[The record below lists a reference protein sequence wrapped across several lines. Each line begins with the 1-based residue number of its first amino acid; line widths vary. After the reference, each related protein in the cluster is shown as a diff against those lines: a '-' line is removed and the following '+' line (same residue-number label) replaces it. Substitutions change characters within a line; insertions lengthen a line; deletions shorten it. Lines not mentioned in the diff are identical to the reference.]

1 MFLRRLTIRN
11 QLVLIII
18 IGAIISLP
26 IMAYVLI
33 QMQSNFAERQ
43 FLLRHDRL
51 TTLMASEM
59 SPALHLSD
67 GRIIGKKVK
76 AFVSTVEE
84 NLILLKAYNID
95 GEEVFEKKN
104 NEKSP
109 DLNKKIQ
116 KYLRKLKQGEEFRE
130 DSNETIVLLKPA
142 FLPGDEIGG
151 FIGVAWSKEELIQ
164 LRWELIK
171 TAAVITIFILFL
183 SVISIIMI
191 LHFFITRPVGKMVK
205 LIDNESKE
213 IALANLKLAQRTQRQ
228 STSLEETSASM
239 EQMSSIVYNNADD
252 AKKASDLV
260 RSARETVDLGRDE
273 LQEAVSST
281 IETNERTMAD
291 LQSANTQ
298 VVEAMAEVS
307 MQLCP
312 SQKSLMGKVLRRSL
326 SRQG

>member
-116 KYLRKLKQGEEFRE
+116 KYRYKR
-130 DSNETIVLLKPA
+130 NRA
-142 FLPGDEIGG
+142 
-151 FIGVAWSKEELIQ
+151 
-164 LRWELIK
+164 K
-171 TAAVITIFILFL
+171 T
-183 SVISIIMI
+183 S
-191 LHFFITRPVGKMVK
+191 
-205 LIDNESKE
+205 
-213 IALANLKLAQRTQRQ
+213 
-228 STSLEETSASM
+228 
-239 EQMSSIVYNNADD
+239 
-252 AKKASDLV
+252 
-260 RSARETVDLGRDE
+260 
-273 LQEAVSST
+273 
-281 IETNERTMAD
+281 
-291 LQSANTQ
+291 
-298 VVEAMAEVS
+298 
-307 MQLCP
+307 
-312 SQKSLMGKVLRRSL
+312 
-326 SRQG
+326 